1 MVRSSI
7 VRRRTIIIRG
17 GMKDQEN
24 KHHSDPKMNFEE
36 FNQLLRQNIKAI
48 AGNDDI
54 SGFELSTGIHM
65 LANMFD
71 SFLNVRDSEIGVSS
85 QRMGIL
91 MRLYMDE
98 KLNIGEPLTPT
109 VLSHFQNVSKNTIS
123 SLIRGLEDQ
132 GLVTREI
139 DSDDKRIFRLKITDA
154 GRALVIKETPQR
166 SVFLNQLVSDM
177 GEVEKQQLIDLLMK
191 LRKSLIA
198 QAHQGKFGC
207 KKYHHPE

>member
-1 MVRSSI
+1 
-7 VRRRTIIIRG
+7 
-17 GMKDQEN
+17 MKDQEN
-24 KHHSDPKMNFEE
+24 KHHSDPKRNFEE

-123 SLIRGLEDQ
+123 SLIRGLEEQ
-132 GLVTREI
+132 GLVAREI

-166 SVFLNQLVSDM
+166 SLFLNQLVSDM
-177 GEVEKQQLIDLLMK
+177 GEDEKQQLIDLLMK

>member
-1 MVRSSI
+1 
-7 VRRRTIIIRG
+7 
-17 GMKDQEN
+17 MKDQEN

-154 GRALVIKETPQR
+154 GRALVIKETPQS

>member
-1 MVRSSI
+1 MREKEYS
-7 VRRRTIIIRG
+7 
-17 GMKDQEN
+17 
-24 KHHSDPKMNFEE
+24 HHIGPGMNFEE
-36 FNQLLRQNIKAI
+36 FNLLLRQNVKAI

-54 SGFELSTGIHM
+54 SGFELYNGIHM

-71 SFLNVRDSEIGVSS
+71 SFLNIRDSEIEVSS

-123 SLIRGLEDQ
+123 SLIRGLEEQ

-139 DSDDKRIFRLKITDA
+139 DQCDKRIFRLRITDK
-154 GRALVIKETPQR
+154 GRDLVVKETPKR
-166 SVFLNQLVSDM
+166 SVFLNQLVSDLEE
-177 GEVEKQQLIDLLMK
+177 GEKQQLINLLMK
-191 LRKSLIA
+191 LRKSLVA
-198 QAHQGKFGC
+198 QAHLGKFGC